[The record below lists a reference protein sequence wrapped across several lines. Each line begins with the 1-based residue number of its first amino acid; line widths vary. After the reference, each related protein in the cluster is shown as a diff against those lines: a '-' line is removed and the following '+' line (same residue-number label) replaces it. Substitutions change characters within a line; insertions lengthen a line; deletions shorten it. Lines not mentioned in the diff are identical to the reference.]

1 MDAVSGTGVGN
12 RGPSFG
18 ELNFG
23 GVKLGDVRRVKRL
36 VRTADRIMQRPGGT
50 LPDKLNDPAA
60 LKGLY
65 RLVQNEQVT
74 HAAVLS
80 QHQALVRQRMEVA
93 VGDVL
98 LIHDS
103 TELDYT
109 GKTTLTD
116 LGYIGTG
123 HRQRGY
129 ISHHS
134 LAVLA
139 GTGDV
144 LGLASQILHRRP
156 AVPEGETRRQRREKP
171 DRESRL
177 WQHGC
182 AAAGPAPAE
191 KRVIDIAD
199 RGADLFEFLDY
210 ERQQGRRYVVRSRH
224 DRTCAM
230 ETSRGTR
237 HGSLHTYARGLAGWG
252 QDRVDVQGRDGKAGR
267 TATVRIAAAEVR
279 ILPPK
284 LPRGQ
289 HGQEPL
295 PVWGVYVGEM
305 DPPPHV
311 EPLEWILLTKEP
323 MQDLTTARERVSWY
337 TRRWIVEEF
346 HKAQKTGCGIEL
358 PQLTSTDRLE
368 PVIALLSVV
377 AVELL
382 RLRNASRAAD
392 ADTRLAAEI
401 VPALYVEILSAWR
414 HGVVRMGW
422 TVREFFLAVARLGGH
437 QNRKSDHP
445 PGWLVLW
452 RGWRELQSM
461 VHGAI
466 ALQRGRCG
474 QNNPRALCPARHR
487 SAASGPRPSFHRI
500 SSVTPS
506 G

>member
-1 MDAVSGTGVGN
+1 MDALSGAGVGN
-12 RGPSFG
+12 RAPSFG
-18 ELNFG
+18 ELHFG
-23 GVKLGDVRRVKRL
+23 EVKLGDVRRVKRL
-36 VRTADRIMQRPGGT
+36 VRTADRIMQRPGET
-50 LPDKLNDPAA
+50 LPDKRNDPAA

-80 QHQALVRQRMEVA
+80 QHQALVRQRMEVD

-109 GKTTLTD
+109 GKTTLAD
-116 LGYIGTG
+116 LGYVGKG

-134 LAVLA
+134 LAVIA

-156 AVPEGETRRQRREKP
+156 AAPEGETRRQRREKQ

-177 WQHGC
+177 WQQGC
-182 AAAGPAPAE
+182 AAAGPAPAG

-210 ERQQGRRYVVRSRH
+210 ERQQDRRYVVRSRH
-224 DRTCAM
+224 DRTCDMA
-230 ETSRGTR
+230 TPGGTPR
-237 HGSLHTYARGLAGWG
+237 VTLHAYARGLAGWG
-252 QDRVDVQGRDGKAGR
+252 QNRVDVQGRDGKADR

-295 PVWGVYVGEM
+295 PVWVVYVGET

-311 EPLEWILLTKEP
+311 EPLEWILLTNEP
-323 MQDLTTARERVSWY
+323 MQDLTTVRERVSWY
-337 TRRWIVEEF
+337 TYVHRPVGAGDCVVVGGRRGTAEAA
-346 HKAQKTGCGIEL
+346 K
-358 PQLTSTDRLE
+358 RLSRCRRRY
-368 PVIALLSVV
+368 PAG
-377 AVELL
+377 
-382 RLRNASRAAD
+382 RRNRS
-392 ADTRLAAEI
+392 
-401 VPALYVEILSAWR
+401 
-414 HGVVRMGW
+414 GVVRRDPVG
-422 TVREFFLAVARLGGH
+422 LASRGGSDGLDGARILPGCSAPGRPPEPQERSSPRLAGPMARLARTPEYGPRRDRPATRKMWANLRM
-437 QNRKSDHP
+437 NRWAILASC
-445 PGWLVLW
+445 L
-452 RGWRELQSM
+452 R
-461 VHGAI
+461 HGKRWCEIPVSHLRA
-466 ALQRGRCG
+466 QRI
-474 QNNPRALCPARHR
+474 R
-487 SAASGPRPSFHRI
+487 SRWAGDAPASGGQ
-500 SSVTPS
+500 SSC
-506 G
+506 